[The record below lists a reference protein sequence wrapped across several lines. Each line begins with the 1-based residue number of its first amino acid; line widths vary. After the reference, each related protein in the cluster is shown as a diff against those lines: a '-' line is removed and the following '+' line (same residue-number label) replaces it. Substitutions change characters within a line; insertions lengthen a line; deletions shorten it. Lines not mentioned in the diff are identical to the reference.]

1 MEYVRP
7 TARMLASV
15 MDEREARLV
24 AALGADIIDAKNP
37 AAGALGALPPAA
49 VAAIRACVPRHV
61 PVSATI
67 GDPSD
72 DVEASADA
80 VVRMAAAGADIVK
93 VGLSNVAGAEPMLE
107 RLGSLALGE
116 VRLVGV
122 LLVDHGVDLDLVAV
136 ARAAGLAGMM
146 LDTADKRRGALP
158 DVVASDALARFIS
171 AVHAAGMFAGLA
183 GSLRA
188 EHVSSLLRL
197 APDVLGFRGGLC
209 RQAER
214 TDSIDAEAVRA
225 VRRVIPVCDAAL
237 ADACRAPL
245 SGAMAPRQTKDV
257 A

>member
-1 MEYVRP
+1 MEHVRP

-24 AALGADIIDAKNP
+24 AALGADIVDAKNP
-37 AAGALGALPPAA
+37 AAGALGALPPAT
-49 VAAIRACVPRHV
+49 VTAIRAGVPRHV

-67 GDPSD
+67 GDPSED
-72 DVEASADA
+72 AEASAD
-80 VVRMAAAGADIVK
+80 VVLRMAAAGADIVK
-93 VGLSNVAGAEPMLE
+93 IGLSKAAGAERTLE
-107 RLGSLALGE
+107 RLGGLDLGE

-122 LLVDHGVDLDLVAV
+122 LLADHGVDLDLVPA
-136 ARAAGLAGMM
+136 ARASGLVGLM
-146 LDTADKRRGALP
+146 LDTAEKRRGALP
-158 DVVASDALARFIS
+158 DVVPAGALARFIS
-171 AVHAAGMFAGLA
+171 AVHTAGMFAGLA

-188 EHVSSLLRL
+188 EHVAPLLKL

-209 RQAER
+209 RQVER

-237 ADACRAPL
+237 ADACRVPL
-245 SGAMAPRQTKDV
+245 LGAMARRQTKDV